1 MDEAGRKSGMKAPVF
16 RSAGPGDIEATYA
29 VRASTRENPISKD
42 RLIEMGFTPESVRAE
57 YLAGAYVGRVCEAA
71 GEVVGFC
78 TGDTRTGEILSLA
91 VRPDYEGRGIGIGL
105 LKRVVG
111 DLLAK
116 GAGRIW
122 LSASPDPRIR
132 AHGFYRA
139 NGWVPTGE
147 ILANGD
153 QVLIYSRAAP

>member
-1 MDEAGRKSGMKAPVF
+1 MMEPTF
-16 RSAGPGDIEATYA
+16 RRAGPEDIEATYA
-29 VRASTRENPISKD
+29 VRASTRENPISKAQ
-42 RLIEMGFTPESVRAE
+42 LIEMGFTPESVRDM

-78 TGDTRTGEILSLA
+78 TGDANTGEILSLA
-91 VRPDYEGRGIGIGL
+91 VLPEYEGRKIGIRL
-105 LKRVVG
+105 LLLVIG
-111 DLLAK
+111 DLRARGVRRL
-116 GAGRIW
+116 W

-139 NGWVPTGE
+139 NGWVPAGE

-153 QVLIYSRAAP
+153 QVLVYPIAER